1 MGASVKK
8 NNLYDGNTIVLDKN
22 INKKE
27 QYKTRIYP
35 YVKRIFDI
43 LISFLSMPIA
53 LIIITIFAI
62 IIKIESPGPA
72 FFLQERVGLNG
83 RKFLIIKLRSMRI
96 DAEKNGAQWAAKND
110 PRVTKVGAFIRKT
123 RIDELPQLFNVLKGD
138 MSLIG
143 PRPERPIFMEQFNK
157 EIPGFVD
164 RLKVR
169 PGITGWAQVNGGY
182 DITPKEKL
190 ELDRYYIK
198 NMSFF
203 LDLKIILK
211 TIKVCVTGDGAR

>member
-1 MGASVKK
+1 VGASVKK
-8 NNLYDGNTIVLDKN
+8 NNLYDENTIVLDQN
-22 INKKE
+22 IYKQE

-43 LISFLSMPIA
+43 LISLLSMPIA

-83 RKFLIIKLRSMRI
+83 RNFLMIKLRSMRI

-190 ELDRYYIK
+190 ELDRYYI
-198 NMSFF
+198 NNISFW

-211 TIKVCVTGDGAR
+211 TIKVCITGDGAR